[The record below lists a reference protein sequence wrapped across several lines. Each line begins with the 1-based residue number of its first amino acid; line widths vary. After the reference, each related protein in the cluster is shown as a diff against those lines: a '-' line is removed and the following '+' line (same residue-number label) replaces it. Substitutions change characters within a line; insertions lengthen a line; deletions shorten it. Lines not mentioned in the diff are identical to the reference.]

1 IYNYFFFY
9 TIYFILNN
17 NRTQVHSL
25 TVYNDK
31 LYFIAGI
38 DYTDFQLWETD
49 GTTAGTQII
58 QPAIAPNSN
67 PLSNSNLTVF
77 DGSLYFS
84 ANYNSN
90 GAELWKFTT
99 DNLSVSEPQIIEL
112 NLYPNPVNDL
122 LYIKTEQEVTSV
134 ILYSITG
141 QLLQTWENQ
150 NSINLSAYAKGIY
163 LVEVQTP
170 NGKKTAKIIKE

>member
-1 IYNYFFFY
+1 
-9 TIYFILNN
+9 
-17 NRTQVHSL
+17 
-25 TVYNDK
+25 
-31 LYFIAGI
+31 
-38 DYTDFQLWETD
+38 
-49 GTTAGTQII
+49 
-58 QPAIAPNSN
+58 
-67 PLSNSNLTVF
+67 LSNSNLTVF